1 MTALRLVFMGAADF
15 AVPALDALADA
26 GHDIAA
32 VYTQPPRPAGRGR
45 KERPTPV
52 HLRARELGLEILTP
66 VSLRGAAEQARFVA
80 LRSDVAVVV
89 AYGLL
94 LPPAILAAP
103 RLGCLN
109 IHPSLLPRWRGAAPV
124 ARAILAGDTETGV
137 SIVKM
142 DEGLDTGPVLAQ
154 TRVAMPDRA
163 MTDTFEAELA
173 RLGAAM
179 LAETLQAYDAGT
191 IEPMPQGEAG
201 ATYAH
206 KFAKQDGAIDW
217 SRSADEIDRQ
227 VRALSPWPG
236 AWFTLGEDTVRV
248 LACELA
254 EGKGA
259 PGTLLVDGFVVA
271 CGTGA
276 VELARVQRAGK
287 AAMSGDAFLRG
298 ARLEAGDRL
307 A

>member
-163 MTDTFEAELA
+163 MTDAFEAELA

-179 LAETLQAYDAGT
+179 LVETLQAYDAGT
-191 IEPMPQGEAG
+191 IEPMPQDEAG

>member
-1 MTALRLVFMGAADF
+1 MGAADF

-124 ARAILAGDTETGV
+124 ARAILAGDIETGV

-179 LAETLQAYDAGT
+179 LVETLQAYDAGT
-191 IEPMPQGEAG
+191 IEPMPQDEAG

>member
-163 MTDTFEAELA
+163 MTDAFEAELA

-191 IEPMPQGEAG
+191 IEPMPQDEAG

>member
-1 MTALRLVFMGAADF
+1 MGAADF

-52 HLRARELGLEILTP
+52 HLRARELRLEILTP
-66 VSLRGAAEQARFVA
+66 VSLRGGAEQARFAA
-80 LRSDVAVVV
+80 LKPDVAAVV

-94 LPPAILAAP
+94 LPSAILAAP

-124 ARAILAGDTETGV
+124 ARAILAGDTDTGV

-163 MTDTFEAELA
+163 TTGAFEAKLA
-173 RLGAAM
+173 RLGATM
-179 LAETLQAYDAGT
+179 LVETLQAYDAGT
-191 IEPMPQGEAG
+191 ISPRPQDEAG

-217 SRSADEIDRQ
+217 SRPADEIDRQ
-227 VRALSPWPG
+227 VRAMSPWPG
-236 AWFTLGEDTVRV
+236 AWFTLGDSSVRV
-248 LACELA
+248 LACEPA
-254 EGKGA
+254 PGNGA
-259 PGTLLVDGFVVA
+259 PGTLLNDGFVVA

-276 VELARVQRAGK
+276 LELARVQRAGK